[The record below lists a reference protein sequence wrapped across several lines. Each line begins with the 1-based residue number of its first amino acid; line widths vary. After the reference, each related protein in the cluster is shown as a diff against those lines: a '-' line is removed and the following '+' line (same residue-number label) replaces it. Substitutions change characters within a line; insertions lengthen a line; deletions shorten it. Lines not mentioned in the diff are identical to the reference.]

1 MSIKKG
7 LSDKIKEK
15 LIQQMLNKSQ
25 SFDDGSGDFIVNRH
39 DAATSYKIEDRFY
52 KFKKFDTYKQILVQ
66 KAAGDKLKL
75 ASPFFRVQMG
85 IARDKV
91 IVDNKKCINF
101 ASYNY
106 LGLNGDTRVS
116 RASKLAI
123 DKYGTTVSGSRLV
136 SGEIPPHRELERE
149 LAKVHGVEDCIVF
162 VSGHA
167 TNVTTIGYLFGQNDL
182 VLYDSLSHNSII
194 QGALLSGASR
204 KIFPHNDFEF
214 INDFLAT
221 NRDKFEKVLI
231 VIEGLYSM
239 DGDIPNLPEFIKVKE
254 KYKALLMVDE
264 AHSFGV
270 LGPKGSGVASH
281 FALDPEK
288 IDIHMGTL
296 SKSMGSV
303 GGYIAGSKELV
314 EILHSY
320 APGFLYSVGIA
331 PASTA
336 AALEALRIMQKESRR
351 IKKLRENSLFFLQEL
366 KKHKVNTG
374 LSSGFAVI
382 PVIVGSSIKA
392 VRLANGLFEHGIRV
406 QPIIYPAVEEKLA
419 RVRFFIS
426 SEHNKEDMLFA
437 INILVQE
444 LKKV

>member
-1 MSIKKG
+1 MNNKKG

-15 LIQQMLNKSQ
+15 LIQQMLNKAQ
-25 SFDDGSGDFIVNRH
+25 SFDDGSGDFIVNRN
-39 DAATSYKIEDRFY
+39 DVTNYKIEEKFY
-52 KFKKFDTYKQILVQ
+52 KFKKFDTYKQILAH
-66 KAAGDKLKL
+66 KAAGEKLKL
-75 ASPFFRVQMG
+75 ESPFFRVQMG
-85 IARDKV
+85 IASATVV
-91 IVDNKKCINF
+91 IDSKKCINF

-106 LGLNGDTRVS
+106 LGLNGDQRVS
-116 RASKLAI
+116 LASKLAI

-136 SGEIPPHRELERE
+136 SGEIPLHRELESE

-167 TNVTTIGYLFGQNDL
+167 TNVTTIGYLFGSNDL
-182 VLYDSLSHNSII
+182 ILYDSLSHNSII

-204 KIFPHNDFEF
+204 KIFPHNDFAF
-214 INDFLAT
+214 IDEYLAS

-239 DGDIPNLPEFIKVKE
+239 DGDIPDLPNFIKIKE

-270 LGPKGSGVASH
+270 LGPKGHGVASH
-281 FALDPEK
+281 FAIDPKK

-303 GGYIAGSKELV
+303 GGYIAGSYELV

-320 APGFLYSVGIA
+320 APGFLYSVGMA

-336 AALEALRIMQKESRR
+336 AALEALHIMQKESKR
-351 IKKLRENSLFFLQEL
+351 IKKLQDNSLFFLQEL
-366 KKHKVNTG
+366 KKHKINTG

-392 VRLANGLFEHGIRV
+392 VRLANALFEHGIRV

-419 RVRFFIS
+419 RIRFFVS
-426 SEHNKEDMLFA
+426 SEHVRDDMLFA
-437 INILVQE
+437 INILIQE
-444 LKKV
+444 LKKN